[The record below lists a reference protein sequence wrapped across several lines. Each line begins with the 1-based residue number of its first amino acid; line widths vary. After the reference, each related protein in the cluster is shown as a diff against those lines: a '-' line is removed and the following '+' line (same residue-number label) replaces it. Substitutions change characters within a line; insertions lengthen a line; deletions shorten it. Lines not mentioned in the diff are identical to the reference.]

1 MILIVEECSS
11 NLANRGAITITR
23 YYYYDSSMNTRINGI
38 IEIQF
43 RAPAASFLRAICSG
57 ILAALTHIKSPSLS
71 VIVLSM

>member
-11 NLANRGAITITR
+11 NLANRGAITLAR
-23 YYYYDSSMNTRINGI
+23 YYDSSMNTRINGI

-71 VIVLSM
+71 VIVLSV